1 MLNLPV
7 RIPNDAGFTSIND
20 ARTDDGPYAMKS
32 RKIAIVGGFAPRQC
46 GIATFTTDVYE
57 SLKLVAPDVEL
68 DIYPMTPRDGE
79 LSFATPVR
87 APIVEHDPRSFADAA
102 RLIEASNPDI
112 VWLQHEFGL
121 FGGNGGDCIL
131 PLISA
136 ISAPLIVTFHTVL
149 AAPDADQMRVM
160 SRLVARASRI
170 VIMSETSRQLM
181 CDVYGASAEQLV
193 VQPHGTPDRPFG
205 RTSLFKSKIGLAGRH
220 VLMTFGLLSPG
231 KGIENVI
238 RALPAVV
245 CRHPDVVY
253 CIVGATH
260 PNLVAREGEAYRSSL
275 IALANGLGVGD
286 NLRWVDSFLSQDE
299 LLDQIEAADIYLTP
313 YIGANQATSGTLAY
327 AVALGKAVISTPY
340 FHASELLADDHGVL
354 IPFGDTAAFADAI
367 NMLLDD
373 PDALLAM
380 QQRAYFRGR
389 STIWPKIA
397 ADSLALVDDVVASES
412 AKLLATKMPPVPSFD
427 GIRRLSDDTGMLQH
441 SIFSVP
447 DRRHGYCV
455 DDNAR
460 ALMLMNYVR
469 PAHSRDAEHFSGI
482 YASFIQHAWNPDT
495 QTFRN
500 FMGFSRTWLED
511 RGSDDSNGRTLWAL
525 ATTARYGRTSAMRF
539 WAHRL
544 YDQAAIS
551 VAQSHSPRT
560 HAFAGLAADHILA
573 IDPTDPVAHAA
584 ATRTGEFLLQCLAGA
599 SHDDWHWFEASLA
612 YDNCRLSEAL
622 IRIGDRIGRPDMV
635 TCGLATLGWITAKQT
650 GASGLFRPIGS
661 DGFGVDGA
669 TLPFDQQPVEVWAMI
684 DAADAA
690 FDVTTDIRWVHTART
705 AYNWFYGAND
715 RGVVL
720 GNHVLGTCRDGIIPR
735 GENLN
740 EGAESTLAFHLGYVT
755 LRALLEKAGPDAKD
769 IASMGTHIG

>member
-7 RIPNDAGFTSIND
+7 RVLSDAGFADGVNVKQ
-20 ARTDDGPYAMKS
+20 DDGPHVLKSCRIAM
-32 RKIAIVGGFAPRQC
+32 IGGFAPRQC
-46 GIATFTTDVYE
+46 GIATFTTDVVG
-57 SLKLVAPDVEL
+57 SLKLVAPDIEI
-68 DIYPMTPRDGE
+68 DIYPMTPRDGG
-79 LSFATPVR
+79 LTFAPPVR
-87 APIVEHDPRSFADAA
+87 SPIVENNPPSFAEAA
-102 RLIEASNPDI
+102 RLIEASNPNI

-121 FGGNGGDCIL
+121 FGGNAGDCIL

-149 AAPDADQMRVM
+149 AKPDADQMRVM
-160 SRLVARASRI
+160 SRLVARASKI

-275 IALANGLGVGD
+275 VALADGLGVGN
-286 NLRWVDSFLSQDE
+286 NLRWVDSFLSQNE
-299 LLDQIEAADIYLTP
+299 LLDHIEAADIYLTP

-340 FHASELLADDHGVL
+340 VHASELLADDHGVL
-354 IPFGDTAAFADAI
+354 VPFGDTAAFVDAI

-373 PDALLAM
+373 PDTLLAM

-389 STIWPKIA
+389 TTIWPKIA
-397 ADSLALVDDVVASES
+397 ADSLALVGEVVVSES
-412 AKLLATKMPPVPSFD
+412 AKRLAVKIPPVPSFD

-460 ALMLMNYVR
+460 ALILMNHVR
-469 PAHSRDAEHFSGI
+469 PAQSRDAEHFSGI

-500 FMGFSRTWLED
+500 FMGFSRIWLED
-511 RGSDDSNGRTLWAL
+511 SGSDDSNGRTLWAL
-525 ATTARYGRTSAMRF
+525 AATARCGRTAAIRF
-539 WAHRL
+539 WATRL
-544 YDQAAIS
+544 YDQASNS
-551 VAQSHSPRT
+551 VALSSSPRT
-560 HAFAGLAADHILA
+560 LAFAGLAADHMLA

-584 ATRTGEFLLQCLAGA
+584 ATRTGEFLLKCLTGA
-599 SHDDWHWFEASLA
+599 SRDGWPWFESSLA

-635 TCGLATLGWITAKQT
+635 ESGLATLEWITAKQT

-669 TLPFDQQPVEVWAMI
+669 ALPFDQQPVEVWAMI

-690 FDVTTDIRWVHTART
+690 FDVTADPRWIQTART

-740 EGAESTLAFHLGYVT
+740 EGAESTLAFHLSHVT
-755 LRALLEKAGPDAKD
+755 LRTLLEKAGPDAKD
-769 IASMGTHIG
+769 IASTGTHIG